1 MHRRRRT
8 FFKAVSLIASTAA
21 VTIAIGSKG
30 VVADDSMC
38 ASTAVDDSWNTV
50 FDRHDGWT
58 GADCA
63 GTVDLRDGRALW
75 LFGDTWISSI
85 RGGRRLPGATMVH
98 NSIAIH
104 PIDRAAPWK
113 TPNPASVRFLWG
125 PNNAQGKPTA
135 WAVPVTENG
144 DRPAAGGSREWLWAN
159 GGGLAVDRPGGS
171 RRLFVFFFH
180 VGTNPF
186 GKGVWTFTTLGT
198 TLGVVEN
205 ATERADRWKL
215 RLLEIPYSP
224 QSKPAAGKP
233 AEAKIMWGMAACL
246 DPDSPHPE
254 SPDALIYG
262 TRKSGFLNDALVLA
276 RAPAARI
283 DQFQTWRFYA
293 GNAVWSTEVEAAKPI
308 ADGLVSEFSV
318 ERMGVASRPTWI
330 LVQSEPLLGK
340 HICVRTAQKPVGP
353 WSARSTVAT
362 VSDVERSRF
371 YFTYAAKGHSILSR
385 PGELLITYLV
395 NSQQFGDLVHD
406 TSIYRPKF
414 LRLPLSAISPPQTP
428 HNR

>member
-8 FFKAVSLIASTAA
+8 FFKAASLFASTAA
-21 VTIAIGSKG
+21 VAIAIGDKC
-30 VVADDSMC
+30 VPADEFIRT
-38 ASTAVDDSWNTV
+38 STAVDDSWNAV
-50 FDRHDGWT
+50 FDRRDGWT

-63 GTVDLRDGRALW
+63 GTVELRDGRVLW

-85 RGGRRLPGATMVH
+85 RGGKRQPGATMVN
-98 NSIAIH
+98 NSIAVH
-104 PIDRAAPWK
+104 PVDRAAPWK
-113 TPNPASVRFLWG
+113 APDPASVRFFWG
-125 PNNAQGKPTA
+125 AKNSKGQPTA
-135 WAVPVTENG
+135 WAVPATENNNQSV
-144 DRPAAGGSREWLWAN
+144 AGASREWFWAN

-180 VGTNPF
+180 VGTNPY

-205 ATERADRWKL
+205 ATEPADRWKL
-215 RLLEIPYSP
+215 RLLEIPYCP

-233 AEAKIMWGMAACL
+233 AEAQIMWGMAACL
-246 DPDSPHPE
+246 NPDSANRE
-254 SPDALIYG
+254 APDALIYG
-262 TRKSGFLNDALVLA
+262 IRKSGFMNDALVLA
-276 RAPAARI
+276 RAPAATI
-283 DQFQTWRFYA
+283 DQFQSWRFYA
-293 GNAVWSTEVEAAKPI
+293 GNHRWSPEVVAAKPI
-308 ADGLVSEFSV
+308 ADGLVSEFSI
-318 ERMGVASRPTWI
+318 ERMQVASRPTWI

-340 HICVRTAQKPVGP
+340 HIFVRTAPQPMGP
-353 WSARSTVAT
+353 WSSRSTVAI
-362 VSDVERSRF
+362 VPDVERSRS
-371 YFTYAAKGHSILSR
+371 YFTYAAKGHAILSR

-428 HNR
+428 HNP